1 VKVYIDEPIETK
13 DFSGKEK
20 EKLAQLVRERIL
32 RGLEIIKKEEGVE

>member
-13 DFSGKEK
+13 DLSGKDK
-20 EKLAQLVRERIL
+20 ERLAQLVRERIL